1 MLMKLLTP
9 ILFPFAVL
17 YDAATRVR
25 NRLYDTGIRPSSAFD
40 LPVISVGNLSVGGT
54 GKTPMIEYLI
64 RLLDDEYRLATLSR
78 GYGRKTRGIR
88 IAGDQDNA
96 ETVGDEPFQFF
107 RKFGDRV
114 VVAVGEERAFAIPRI
129 LDEHPETEVILLD
142 DAFQHRRVRPCF
154 QILLTDYH
162 RLFVN
167 DLLLPAGSL
176 RESRQGA
183 ARADVIVVTKCPD
196 DISEEK
202 MMAIEK
208 AVRHYSNRALFF
220 ARIGYGNLLSV
231 GLNAPY
237 KPEKVTLVSGI
248 ASPAPLLRYLRK
260 NYDVVKHFS
269 FPDHHRYS
277 EAEMR
282 LICKTAV
289 EAASAVVTTEK
300 DLVKLDPA
308 VFEASS
314 VSLYYLPIEVEFLK
328 NGKEFDEMV
337 LNAARSHAR

>member
-1 MLMKLLTP
+1 MKLLTP

-17 YDAATRVR
+17 YDAVTRVR
-25 NRLYDTGIRPSSAFD
+25 NHLYDTGIRPSVSFEV
-40 LPVISVGNLSVGGT
+40 PVISIGNLSVGGT

-64 RLLDDEYRLATLSR
+64 RLLASDYRIATLSR

-88 IAGDQDNA
+88 IAGDDDNA
-96 ETVGDEPFQFF
+96 ESMGDEPFQFF

-129 LDEHPETEVILLD
+129 LSERPGTEVILLD

-154 QILLTDYH
+154 QVLLTDYH
-162 RLFVN
+162 RLFVH
-167 DLLLPAGSL
+167 DLLLPAGRL

-196 DISEEK
+196 DISDDR

-208 AVRHYSNRALFF
+208 AIRHYSKRAVFF
-220 ARIGYGNLLSV
+220 TRICYGNLLSV
-231 GLNAPY
+231 GAMAPY
-237 KPEKVTLVSGI
+237 KPEKIILLTAI
-248 ASPAPLLRYLRK
+248 ANPAPLLRYLRK

-269 FPDHHRYS
+269 YPDHHRYS
-277 EAEMR
+277 EQDMQKVCRA
-282 LICKTAV
+282 AV
-289 EAASAVVTTEK
+289 AAAAAVVTTEK

-308 VFEASS
+308 VFAATS
-314 VSLYYLPIEVEFLK
+314 VSLHYLPIEVEFLK
-328 NGKEFDEMV
+328 DGKEFDEMV
-337 LNAARSHAR
+337 LNAARSYAR